1 MRESRHPV
9 VMAGLLGSATVA
21 LGIPGT
27 ARALPLT
34 QMIDEALISPTVG
47 LVVGAAGG
55 ALLTGA
61 TVAAV
66 SRVRARRAQEL
77 EPLKPAPR
85 HMRGFAPAGGG
96 DAAFDLDAELDL
108 GQEPESAPER
118 ELGDAP
124 ARATEPAPEAEPG
137 SAAPSHAAT
146 NYEQIAENYI
156 KRASFKARMA
166 RRAEGVAATLRDRMD
181 ATKMDGVPVIERAD
195 GTVGDVG
202 TSWWNDAV
210 GESAHAPSIAE
221 APSFEAVPSDFSLSD
236 RDRLIASG
244 RKDRSSISERVAF
257 VDEGAYPEHR
267 TFEDIERPDDWESAL
282 RSLDEKIA
290 SVAPPQ
296 DPIGFI
302 DSVGGPDSLDEP
314 DNIEPQTAFIP
325 FKTPGGHPE
334 VVDTDSYV
342 DYLIQDEFSK
352 NSSTAARR
360 SSRRFLRLLEGGTQP
375 PASRHLADSSSSSMV
390 RVGRHFAAP
399 QAAAEA

>member
-9 VMAGLLGSATVA
+9 VMAGLLGTATVA

-47 LVVGAAGG
+47 LAVGAAGG

-61 TVAAV
+61 AIAAV
-66 SRVRARRAQEL
+66 SGVRARRAQEL
-77 EPLKPAPR
+77 ELPKPAPR
-85 HMRGFAPAGGG
+85 HMRGLAPAGGG
-96 DAAFDLDAELDL
+96 NAALDPDAELDL
-108 GQEPESAPER
+108 GRDLEPALER

-124 ARATEPAPEAEPG
+124 ARATEPEPEPM

-375 PASRHLADSSSSSMV
+375 PTSRHLADSSSSGMV
-390 RVGRHFAAP
+390 RVGRHFAVP
-399 QAAAEA
+399 QTAAEA

>member
-85 HMRGFAPAGGG
+85 HMRGLAPAGGV
-96 DAAFDLDAELDL
+96 DAALDLDADLDL
-108 GQEPESAPER
+108 GQDLEPAPER
-118 ELGDAP
+118 ELRDAP
-124 ARATEPAPEAEPG
+124 VRAAEPEPK

-146 NYEQIAENYI
+146 SYEQIAENYI

-202 TSWWNDAV
+202 TSWWSDVV

-244 RKDRSSISERVAF
+244 RKDRSSITERVAF

-342 DYLIQDEFSK
+342 DYLIRDEFSK

-375 PASRHLADSSSSSMV
+375 PASRHLADSSSSGMV

-399 QAAAEA
+399 PEAAEA